1 MQSVITK
8 RAVKIYPSDDFRSVG
23 NHDLCILTNKSGDIE
38 LAAMQDELED
48 YTHYKETS
56 EEINNSFTPPNI
68 LSEDIISDEAMKD
81 LLQYLKAEDL
91 LDDIIVEI

>member
-48 YTHYKETS
+48 YIHYKETS
-56 EEINNSFTPPNI
+56 EEVKDSFNPSNI
-68 LSEDIISDEAMKD
+68 LSEDIISDEAMNV

-91 LDDIIVEI
+91 LDDIILEL

>member
-8 RAVKIYPSDDFRSVG
+8 RAVEIYPSDDFRSVG

-48 YTHYKETS
+48 YTLYRETS
-56 EEINNSFTPPNI
+56 DEIKNSSNPSNI
-68 LSEDIISDEAMKD
+68 LSEDIISDEEMKD
-81 LLQYLKAEDL
+81 LLQYLKSEDL
-91 LDDIIVEI
+91 LDDVILEI